1 MVLADEIALEI
12 LSNQYFLKL
21 FKVCMERSIYYTLN
35 IDNQDSYSQKEFKD
49 LLRFADLLSVSS
61 ISEARNYAYR
71 IITYL
76 NPYFKQDPYYRTVSK
91 AVYYN
96 LGNFPAVAY
105 FVKDN
110 NKQSELQIYPI
121 LMMILKN

>member
-49 LLRFADLLSVSS
+49 LLRFADLLSVFLNIRSEELCVQNNNIPKS
-61 ISEARNYAYR
+61 IFQTKSVLPHC
-71 IITYL
+71 I
-76 NPYFKQDPYYRTVSK
+76 
-91 AVYYN
+91 
-96 LGNFPAVAY
+96 
-105 FVKDN
+105 
-110 NKQSELQIYPI
+110 
-121 LMMILKN
+121 